1 MTSEMS
7 RANRPHIPRLRWT
20 FTVSSVLWVRHQE
33 GQPAWGMCHVQCLQV
48 LHDPTVH
55 QHWAVGVSVEE
66 GLIFAP
72 ILPAPL
78 ASHSSWEEDGGKQM
92 LDKSTLGRILS
103 VTQNV
108 VQLLRVWQ
116 S

>member
-7 RANRPHIPRLRWT
+7 RANRPHIPQTEVDFCCVFCAVSQAPGGSTRLRH
-20 FTVSSVLWVRHQE
+20 VPCAMSA
-33 GQPAWGMCHVQCLQV
+33 GPAR
-48 LHDPTVH
+48 PAVH
-55 QHWAVGVSVEE
+55 QHRAVGVSMEE

-92 LDKSTLGRILS
+92 LDKTTLGRILS
-103 VTQNV
+103 VTQNM
-108 VQLLRVWQ
+108 VQLLRV
-116 S
+116 